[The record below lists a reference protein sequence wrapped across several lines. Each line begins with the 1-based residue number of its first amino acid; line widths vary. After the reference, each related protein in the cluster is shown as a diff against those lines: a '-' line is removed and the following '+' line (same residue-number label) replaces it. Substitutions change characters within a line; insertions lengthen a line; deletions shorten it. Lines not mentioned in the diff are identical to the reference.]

1 MRGEAPCLLLP
12 LLRVKLRGSRGGV
25 EVTGLLRGE
34 PPLPPL
40 PDTELPCC
48 GNVDEL
54 LEPRVSPSN
63 CACPPVRDLL
73 DKRTLI
79 LVSGAS
85 SYCLCG

>member
-1 MRGEAPCLLLP
+1 MEEAPCLLLP
-12 LLRVKLRGSRGGV
+12 MLRVKLRGSRGGV

-34 PPLPPL
+34 PPLP
-40 PDTELPCC
+40 DMEFPCC

-54 LEPRVSPSN
+54 LEPRVRPSN

-73 DKRTLI
+73 DNRTLI

-85 SYCLCG
+85 RYCLRG

>member
-1 MRGEAPCLLLP
+1 MMDEAPCLLLP
-12 LLRVKLRGSRGGV
+12 MLRVKLRGSRGGV

-40 PDTELPCC
+40 PDMELPCC

-54 LEPRVSPSN
+54 LEPRVRPSN

-73 DKRTLI
+73 DNRTLI

-85 SYCLCG
+85 RYCLHG

>member
-34 PPLPPL
+34 PPVL
-40 PDTELPCC
+40 DMVLPCC
-48 GNVDEL
+48 GNIDEL
-54 LEPRVSPSN
+54 LEPRARPSN

-73 DKRTLI
+73 DKRTMI
-79 LVSGAS
+79 LVCGAS
-85 SYCLCG
+85 KYCLCRQ

>member
-1 MRGEAPCLLLP
+1 MTDEAPCLLLP
-12 LLRVKLRGSRGGV
+12 MLRVKLRGSRGGV

-34 PPLPPL
+34 PPLL
-40 PDTELPCC
+40 DMALPCC

-54 LEPRVSPSN
+54 LQPRVRPSN

-73 DKRTLI
+73 DNRTLI

-85 SYCLCG
+85 TYCLRG

>member
-1 MRGEAPCLLLP
+1 MTEEAPCLLLP

-25 EVTGLLRGE
+25 EVTGLLRGD

-40 PDTELPCC
+40 PDMELTCC

-54 LEPRVSPSN
+54 LEPRVRPNN

-79 LVSGAS
+79 LISGVSR
-85 SYCLCG
+85 Y